1 MENSLRAI
9 RGATTVEENKA
20 TLIESATGELLN
32 EILLRNEVV
41 HEALVCVFFSATP
54 DLTAAFPAAGAR
66 ALGLTD
72 VPLFGSMELD
82 VDGALERCIRVMV
95 QCYLPRS
102 RSEIRHV
109 YTKGAVVLRSD
120 LFD

>member
-1 MENSLRAI
+1 METKLRAI
-9 RGATTVEENKA
+9 RGATTVEQNEA
-20 TLIESATGELLN
+20 VLIENATGELLG
-32 EILLRNEVV
+32 EILERNSVDR
-41 HEALVCVFFSATP
+41 ADLVCVFFSATA

-82 VDGALERCIRVMV
+82 VEGAIKRCIRVMV
-95 QCYLPRS
+95 QCYLPQS
-102 RSEIRHV
+102 RAEIRHV
-109 YTKGAVVLRSD
+109 YTKGAVALRSD